1 VWPNPKLLLNIVKKM
16 YRQRNITA
24 EEKGILKERILR
36 KDPVLEEA
44 LSKYEQ
50 DGEQE
55 NLFMNIKSCMQH
67 Y

>member
-1 VWPNPKLLLNIVKKM
+1 M
-16 YRQRNITA
+16 YRQRNITV

-55 NLFMNIKSCMQH
+55 SLFMNIKSCLQH